1 MSNNNLVIFASDLN
15 ENTGEG
21 ILGRLFIRKLFLK
34 YNKPSID
41 IITPNQK
48 FKFKGSFVNVINS
61 NQNNFFTNILFQ

>member
-1 MSNNNLVIFASDLN
+1 MSNRNFLIFASDLN
-15 ENTGEG
+15 ENTEG
-21 ILGRLFIRKLFLK
+21 ILGRIFIKKLFLK
-34 YNKPSID
+34 CNKEPFD